1 MNEWKKPRDD
11 LDCEDLKSLPEPTPV
26 RCRIPN
32 RLFGDFLT
40 LLEFFEC
47 FKDVLEVRDSF
58 GSAGITLD
66 ILEQALADKESRS
79 ETFEVVSFMLQALF
93 DLQNEEDDEVKLDKE
108 AVADVNPN
116 DIEKVRKLTLCS
128 ETVINLALKYICG

>member
-1 MNEWKKPRDD
+1 M
-11 LDCEDLKSLPEPTPV
+11 
-26 RCRIPN
+26 
-32 RLFGDFLT
+32 FGDFLT

-47 FKDVLEVRDSF
+47 FKEVLEVKDSF

-66 ILEQALADKESRS
+66 ILEGALADKESRS
-79 ETFEVVSFMLQALF
+79 DTFEVVSFLLQALF

-116 DIEKVRKLTLCS
+116 DIEKV
-128 ETVINLALKYICG
+128 